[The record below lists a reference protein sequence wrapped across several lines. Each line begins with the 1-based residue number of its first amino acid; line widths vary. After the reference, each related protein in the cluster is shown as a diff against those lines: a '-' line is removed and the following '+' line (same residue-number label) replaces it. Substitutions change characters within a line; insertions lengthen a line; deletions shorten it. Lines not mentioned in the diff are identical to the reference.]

1 MIAIP
6 TETVYGL
13 AGSVENE
20 SALKK
25 IFQIKNRPLFNPL
38 IIHCCDS
45 KMMKEFHTENHPL
58 LNKMIEHFCPGP
70 ITFILK
76 KTKKVNSL
84 ITAGQPKVGLRIPN
98 HPLTLKLL
106 KKTSLA
112 LCAPSANLYGTLSPT
127 RIEHVY
133 QNFKDSLPILD
144 GGPCSLGI
152 ESTVLEP
159 DFKNKHLSILRPG
172 HISKKDLIK
181 WLKIEQLKDWK
192 IDIKNS
198 SLSPGQSQQHY
209 RPPIPLVILET
220 KRIISSEIIDKHLQS
235 IFPLSDQKKFK
246 TLKLKK
252 SAVLSARTLYE
263 QMYILSQNPL
273 HVLYVIKSPENN
285 TEDWQIIWNRLE
297 KASSFKIRI

>member
-1 MIAIP
+1 M
-6 TETVYGL
+6 
-13 AGSVENE
+13 
-20 SALKK
+20 
-25 IFQIKNRPLFNPL
+25 
-38 IIHCCDS
+38 
-45 KMMKEFHTENHPL
+45 
-58 LNKMIEHFCPGP
+58 
-70 ITFILK
+70 
-76 KTKKVNSL
+76 NSL

-172 HISKKDLIK
+172 YISKKNLIR
-181 WLKIEQLKDWK
+181 WLKTEQLKDWK

-220 KRIISSEIIDKHLQS
+220 KRVISSEIIDKHLQS

-285 TEDWQIIWNRLE
+285 TEDWQVIWNRLE
-297 KASSFKIRI
+297 KASSFKIKL